1 MSKDKVQIGK
11 IGENIAIEYL
21 KSNNYKILEQN
32 FRAKRLGEIDI
43 IAEENGYLVF
53 VEVKARRGYNF
64 GTPQE
69 SINIIK
75 QKKLR
80 NLANFYI
87 KQKNIKDKN
96 YRFDVVAIVID
107 TFNNLVK
114 IDLIKY
120 AFLFLVFFI

>member
-1 MSKDKVQIGK
+1 MSKDKVQVGK

-43 IAEENGYLVF
+43 IAEESGYLVF
-53 VEVKARRGYNF
+53 VEVKARRSYNF

-96 YRFDVVAIVID
+96 YRFDVVAIIID
-107 TFNNLVK
+107 RFNNLVK

>member
-1 MSKDKVQIGK
+1 MSKSKVQIGK

-53 VEVKARRGYNF
+53 VEVKARRSYNF

-75 QKKLR
+75 QKRLR

-96 YRFDVVAIVID
+96 YRFDVVALIID
-107 TFNNLVK
+107 RFNNLAK

-120 AFLFLVFFI
+120 AFLFFLFFI